1 VRLAAYRSF
10 LDQLATLLQ
19 SGLPILEA
27 LTMLEAGPDRQIG
40 ETAGRVLRRLGK
52 GGGAGEA
59 MAALPLDFPPAH
71 AALVAAAEKAGAVP
85 NALGRLRDEV
95 DRRIAAWRALLARSA
110 YPVLLL
116 ILTVILVP
124 LYLFFQG
131 KSGTYLAIQAAV
143 FLPVGAGAALAY
155 AYRGPAARFARRLP
169 LLSGAL
175 RRAALGESLSLLG
188 LLVEAGIGVRE
199 ALEITA
205 KAARAPELASG
216 LRQAARSLEAGRNLS
231 EALSALS
238 DIPKL
243 ERGTIASGERAG
255 AMDRALQSAGA
266 SLSESAQRRLGR
278 LLIGLA
284 GAIYLL
290 AALTVF
296 IVFLRFMLAYLG
308 RLSGVE

>member
-1 VRLAAYRSF
+1 MRLAAYRSY

-27 LTMLEAGPDRQIG
+27 LAMLQAGPDREIG

-52 GGGAGEA
+52 GGSVGEA
-59 MAALPLDFPPAH
+59 MAALPLDFPPPH
-71 AALVAAAEKAGAVP
+71 AALVVAAEKAGAVP
-85 NALGRLRDEV
+85 ATLGRLRDEV

-116 ILTVILVP
+116 VLTVILVP

-131 KSGTYLAIQAAV
+131 RSGTYLAIQAGV

-155 AYRGPAARFARRLP
+155 AYRGRAARFARRLP
-169 LLSGAL
+169 LLSSAL

-199 ALEITA
+199 ALEIAA

-216 LRQAARSLEAGRNLS
+216 LRQAARSLDAGRNLS
-231 EALSALS
+231 EALSALT

-255 AMDRALQSAGA
+255 AMDRALQAAGA

-296 IVFLRFMLAYLG
+296 IIFLRFMLSYVAQF
-308 RLSGVE
+308 SGVK